1 MSTNQ
6 GPHEPL
12 FHIVETDVE
21 GLDRHADAV
30 GAILRRELDGIIIRG
45 AFDADRMRAID
56 GILEGN
62 RLEGTR
68 LGFREMPPQRGPQAW
83 KFRHLLGM
91 TLVMAGNELEPYF
104 AVAENFAIN
113 CRQLFAGDPDFES
126 RVAELLGAVSGG
138 RPIANP
144 SGPDGKNYAIATIRV
159 LPPGSGIELHC
170 DNNLAHHPSYR
181 HLKTLLDINHQMSY
195 FVPISAPESGGELV
209 LYERE
214 WSRDDDADTEYVY
227 EKPMSTVAGRAHMTV
242 RPGVGDLLIFAGGTI
257 YHEVTKVVGP
267 GTRRTIG
274 GFLARS
280 LDDTWVGFWS

>member
-1 MSTNQ
+1 MSTSQ

-12 FHIVETDVE
+12 FHIVETDV
-21 GLDRHADAV
+21 GQLGRYADAV
-30 GAILRRELDGIIIRG
+30 GAILRRELDGILIRG
-45 AFDADRMRAID
+45 AFDADRMRAIERT
-56 GILEGN
+56 LE
-62 RLEGTR
+62 RTR

-91 TLVMAGNELEPYF
+91 TLVMAGAELEPYF

-113 CRQLFAGDPDFES
+113 CRQLFADGPDFEG
-126 RVAELLGAVSGG
+126 RVVELLGAVSGG
-138 RPIANP
+138 RPVASP
-144 SGPDGKNYAIATIRV
+144 RGPGGEHYAIATIRV

-181 HLKTLLDINHQMSY
+181 HLKTLLDIDHQMSY
-195 FVPISAPESGGELV
+195 FVPICAPESGGELV

-214 WSRDDDADTEYVY
+214 WSRNDDADSEYVY
-227 EKPMSTVAGRAHMTV
+227 EKSISTVEGRARMTV
-242 RPGVGDLLIFAGGTI
+242 RPGIGDLLIFAGGTI

-280 LDDTWVGFWS
+280 LDDTWLGFWS